1 MTTTTKA
8 AIKATTTESPIDNVL
23 HGQSGDLTMKPLAGA
38 EVSDFGTRF
47 GFEAAG
53 SKNSEP
59 EALADSTEKS
69 ASASGSRPWDEQDV
83 CFCSPA

>member
-1 MTTTTKA
+1 
-8 AIKATTTESPIDNVL
+8 
-23 HGQSGDLTMKPLAGA
+23 MKPLAGA

-59 EALADSTEKS
+59 EALAESTEKS
-69 ASASGSRPWDEQDV
+69 ASASGS
-83 CFCSPA
+83 SPQPDAMVVSAAQP